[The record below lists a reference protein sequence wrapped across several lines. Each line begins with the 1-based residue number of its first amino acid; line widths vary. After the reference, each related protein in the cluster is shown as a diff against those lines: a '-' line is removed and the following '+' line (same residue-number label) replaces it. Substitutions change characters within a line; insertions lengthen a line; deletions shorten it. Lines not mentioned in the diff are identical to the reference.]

1 VIREPSRVM
10 LSICENIGV
19 EFGVESGVSLTYGVT
34 SGVEDE
40 IDAVGLGV
48 GEPLPVK
55 SSRFPRVTIS
65 AITTPNK
72 PSTKT
77 IASIHGNRLRR
88 GRSSADA
95 DAV

>member
-1 VIREPSRVM
+1 M

-19 EFGVESGVSLTYGVT
+19 EFGDEFGVSLPSGVA
-34 SGVEDE
+34 SGVEDT

-48 GEPLPVK
+48 GETLPLE
-55 SSRFPRVTIS
+55 SSLPRVTIS

-72 PSTKT
+72 PITKT
-77 IASIHGNRLRR
+77 IASIHGNGLRR
-88 GRSSADA
+88 GRSSADS